1 MNIQSPLIHHLCHL
15 SIGEWVGEIP
25 AHAQQN
31 DFRFIVSPL
40 KGVEL
45 GHGNENE
52 QTRSLTLPS
61 ADPVFAT
68 QPKMA
73 QVAVLTVLTQITHQ
87 LRIKEGGV

>member
-1 MNIQSPLIHHLCHL
+1 MDETDLPYYPQLFHRLLKHAL
-15 SIGEWVGEIP
+15 

-31 DFRFIVSPL
+31 DFRFIVPPL

-61 ADPVFAT
+61 AAPLFAT
-68 QPKMA
+68 QPFE
-73 QVAVLTVLTQITHQ
+73 VSV
-87 LRIKEGGV
+87 